1 MAKSLNRATILGNLG
16 QDPEVR
22 TTPQGNTVCNFN
34 VATSESYK
42 DKSDQ
47 WAETTDWHRIVLWD
61 RLADVASQYLKKGS
75 KVYIE
80 GKIRTRSW
88 DDKDGVKRYITEI
101 IGSNMLLLD
110 SKPSDESGS
119 SSNYSSYKKSYNSHE
134 DTAFNPKDFESSE
147 NEIPE
152 GDEVPF

>member
-1 MAKSLNRATILGNLG
+1 MAKSLNRATILGYLG

-22 TTPQGNTVCNFN
+22 TIPQGNTVCNFN
-34 VATSESYK
+34 VATSELYK
-42 DKSDQ
+42 DK
-47 WAETTDWHRIVLWD
+47 EYTEWHRIVLWD
-61 RLADVASQYLKKGS
+61 RLAEVAQNFLKKGS

-80 GKIRTRSW
+80 GKIVTRSYE
-88 DDKDGVKRYITEI
+88 KDGVKHYITEI
-101 IGSNMLLLD
+101 RGTNILLLD

>member
-1 MAKSLNRATILGNLG
+1 MAKSLNRATILGYLG

-34 VATSESYK
+34 VATSELYK
-42 DKSDQ
+42 DK
-47 WAETTDWHRIVLWD
+47 EYTEWHRIVLWD
-61 RLADVASQYLKKGS
+61 RLAEVAQNFLKKGS

-80 GKIRTRSW
+80 GKIVTRSYE
-88 DDKDGVKRYITEI
+88 KDGVKHYITEI
-101 IGSNMLLLD
+101 RGTNILLLD

-119 SSNYSSYKKSYNSHE
+119 SSNYSSYKKSYNNHE

-147 NEIPE
+147 NEISE